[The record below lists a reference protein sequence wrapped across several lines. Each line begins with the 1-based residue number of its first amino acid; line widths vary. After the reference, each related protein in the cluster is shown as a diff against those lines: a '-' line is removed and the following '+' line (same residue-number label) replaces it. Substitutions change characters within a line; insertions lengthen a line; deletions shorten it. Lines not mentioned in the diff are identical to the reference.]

1 MLAADHMYHHHEYAT
16 ILSKILKI
24 IIPSTYRFHDRKEI
38 IFSVLK
44 SMVYYVVCSNG
55 AELLAM
61 SF

>member
-55 AELLAM
+55 AYK
-61 SF
+61 